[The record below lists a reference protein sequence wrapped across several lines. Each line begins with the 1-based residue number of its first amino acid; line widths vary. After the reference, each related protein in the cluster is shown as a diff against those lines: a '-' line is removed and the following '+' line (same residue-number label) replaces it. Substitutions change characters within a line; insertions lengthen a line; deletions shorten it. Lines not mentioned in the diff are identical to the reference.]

1 MPKLRP
7 SNDPKS
13 RIYDRGIVGAPRY
26 YADFRDFANE
36 GGKLQALIGAGEQRA
51 TGDHALAVSLTTA
64 RLAALQAV
72 RKVRPAGVAARRT
85 FSAFA
90 DHHLCRM
97 AKNGVAERQWLESAE
112 RHLLRAADF
121 FGAHTDLAQ
130 IDVAKCAAFQDHMR
144 QMPNGRGGHMSSQSV
159 SHHMNSL
166 SSMLSRALA
175 EQVLP
180 PGENPV
186 GLIYDEI
193 VADARETTWL
203 ESDEASV
210 LLRAARALRP
220 MRGDLAARFWF
231 PLVATYLY
239 TGARETEGSGLERSD
254 YNFERGLVRIRPNAW
269 RRLKSK
275 KSDRSVPM
283 FPQYARI
290 MREYLDGPDAPT
302 GDLMFPCFDGDGAE
316 RMLTDFRKVLDKLPV
331 PARLARARTA
341 RELLAAEGERWQK
354 VERIVAKG
362 RGPKPVETLDELMA
376 PLSNTIIDPI
386 RTRML
391 RHSWCTARLQTL
403 VNGSPITVF
412 QVAKE
417 MGHADS
423 AQVDTR
429 YGHLG
434 VINYRSEHVE
444 FDLEGY

>member
-7 SNDPKS
+7 SNDPTS
-13 RIYDRGIVGAPRY
+13 RIYDRGLAGAPRY

-51 TGDHALAVSLTTA
+51 TGDHALAVSLTVA

-97 AKNGVAERQWLESAE
+97 ATNDVAEKQWLESAE
-112 RHLLRAADF
+112 RHLRRAADF
-121 FGAHTDLAQ
+121 FGAHIDLAQ
-130 IDVAKCAAFQDHMR
+130 LDVAKCAAFQDHMR
-144 QMPNGRGGHMSSQSV
+144 RAPNGRGGIMSSQSV

-166 SSMLSRALA
+166 SSMLGRALS

-180 PGENPV
+180 AGANPV

-193 VADARETTWL
+193 VADAKATPWL
-203 ESDEASV
+203 EADEMSV
-210 LLRAARALRP
+210 MLRAARELRP
-220 MRGDLAARFWF
+220 TRGDLAAPFWF
-231 PLVATYLY
+231 PLVATYAY
-239 TGARETEGSGLERSD
+239 TGARETEALGFQRSD
-254 YNFERGLVRIRPNAW
+254 YDFERGRLRFQPNKW
-269 RRLKSK
+269 RRLKSE
-275 KSDRSVPM
+275 KSDRTVPL
-283 FPQYARI
+283 FPQYVRI

-302 GDLMFPCFDGDGAE
+302 GDLMFPCIDGDGAE

-331 PARLARARTA
+331 PARLVRPRTA
-341 RELLAAEGERWQK
+341 AELLEAEGERLRK

-362 RGPKPVETLDELMA
+362 RGPKPVETLDALMA
-376 PLSNTIIDPI
+376 PVSTTIIDPI

-403 VNGSPITVF
+403 VHGSPIAVF

-423 AQVDTR
+423 AQVDKR

-444 FDLEGY
+444 FDLDGL